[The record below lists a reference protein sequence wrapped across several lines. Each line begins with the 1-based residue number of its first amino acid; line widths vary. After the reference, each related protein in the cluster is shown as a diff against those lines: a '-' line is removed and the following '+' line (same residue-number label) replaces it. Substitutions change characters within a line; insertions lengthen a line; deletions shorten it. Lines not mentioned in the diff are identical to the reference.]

1 MRAPAHTQVLETL
14 VEAHARELHLPAIRT
29 RFRLAAE
36 ATGEQQTALAYLA
49 TPTQTGSRPEEGPV
63 EMPARGPHTRDSV
76 ATDTPDP

>member
-1 MRAPAHTQVLETL
+1 MSAPAHTQALETL

-29 RFRLAAE
+29 RFRPLAAE
-36 ATGEQQTALAYLA
+36 ATREQQTPLAYLA

-76 ATDTPDP
+76 AT